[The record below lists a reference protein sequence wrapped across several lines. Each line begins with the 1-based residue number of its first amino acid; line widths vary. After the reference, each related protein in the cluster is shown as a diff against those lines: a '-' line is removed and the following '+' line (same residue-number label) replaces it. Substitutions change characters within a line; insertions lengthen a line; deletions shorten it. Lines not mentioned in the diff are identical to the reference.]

1 MKLKKKYNHKYRLIY
16 KIDKQPKGITKQK
29 VPEGFG
35 ACDAVLFCSMI
46 YPPDGSFSVYFMG
59 IDGRKEEVGNFE
71 NLKDIEWFKVWCL
84 LASRLAASKT
94 LEDNRKELC
103 RQTFEGIRRAIW
115 GAGLTEELEKKTNGN
130 GPGSRN

>member
-1 MKLKKKYNHKYRLIY
+1 MAKPRKYNHKYKLIY
-16 KIDKQPKGITKQK
+16 KIDKRPRGVTKQK

-46 YPPDGSFSVYFMG
+46 YPPDGSFSVYYMG
-59 IDGRKEEVGNFE
+59 IDGRSTKGGME
-71 NLKDIEWFKVWCL
+71 NLEDIEWFKVWCL

-94 LEDNRKELC
+94 LEDNRREICK
-103 RQTFEGIRRAIW
+103 QTFEGIRRAIW
-115 GAGLTEELEKKTNGN
+115 GAKLTEELEDEANGN